1 MGVPFCIACFKPGNE
16 TKKGPFQ
23 AERGIVAVEGKKKS

>member
-1 MGVPFCIACFKPGNE
+1 MGVPFCIACFKPGKE

-23 AERGIVAVEGKKKS
+23 AERGITIKERKVD